1 MDKARKVLVTGGAG
15 FIGSNLVNRL
25 ASENFDI
32 NIIDDFSTGVKSNLI
47 DLDCKIYEG
56 SILDKDLL
64 RVAMSGVE
72 AVFHLAARGSVPRS
86 IANPQETLAVNINGT
101 INVCE
106 MARSRSIPIIFTSSS
121 SVYGANLSEDKN
133 EEAWQSPLNPYAAS
147 KLAAESILIS
157 YSRSFNLPTSVYR
170 LFNVYG
176 PGQRP
181 EHIYSAVIPK
191 WIWAAI
197 HNSEINVFGDGK
209 SSRDFTYVEN
219 VTEILCQTLLNNCYF
234 DGVVNLAFGRPV
246 SLNEV
251 LAQIS
256 NYFPKLNIT
265 FMSSRQGDI
274 KYSNNT
280 SNKIKLLFPQILPV
294 EINEGIEK
302 TIDWLNENKKLIINN
317 PLLLDS

>member
-1 MDKARKVLVTGGAG
+1 MDKVGKVLVTGGAG
-15 FIGSNLVNRL
+15 FIGSNLVKKL
-25 ASENFDI
+25 ASKNYDI
-32 NIIDDFSTGVKSNLI
+32 NVLDDFSTGVKSNLI
-47 DLDCKIYEG
+47 ELESNIYEG
-56 SILDKDLL
+56 SILDKELL
-64 RVAMSGVE
+64 RAAMSGVD

-86 IANPQETLAVNINGT
+86 LANPLETLAVNVNGT

-106 MARSRSIPIIFTSSS
+106 IARSGSIPIIFTSSS

-209 SSRDFTYVEN
+209 TSRDFTYVDN
-219 VTEILCQTLLNNCYF
+219 VTEILCQTLLNNSYF

-251 LAQIS
+251 LSQIS
-256 NYFPKLNIT
+256 NFFPKLNTT
-265 FMSSRQGDI
+265 FTSSRQGDI
-274 KYSNNT
+274 KHSNNA
-280 SNKIKLLFPQILPV
+280 SNKIKLLFPQVMPV
-294 EINEGIEK
+294 KINEGIEK
-302 TIDWLNENKKLIINN
+302 TVNWLTENKKSITNN
-317 PLLLDS
+317 PLVIDL